1 MTTMA
6 GGLESA
12 RAAIAREPVDP
23 QLRKRVRDR
32 VILAG
37 QGVDQDTV
45 TRAVRAEGAILD
57 RRVLAKLA
65 IELRSELTG
74 AGPLDPLLADP
85 SVTDI
90 LVNGCRDLWVD
101 RGTGLERMDCP
112 FADETSVR
120 ALAVRL
126 AARSGRRLDDANPC
140 VDARLPTGERLHAVI
155 PPIAATG
162 TAISLRVPAR
172 HRYTLAEL
180 ARCGTFGPREQEWLS
195 ALIRARVAFLVTGG
209 TGSGKTTV
217 LSALL
222 GLVDAGERIV
232 IAEDTMELRPDHPHV
247 VNLEARPP
255 NVEGSGAVN
264 LQALVRQALRMR
276 PDRLVIGEVR
286 GGEIVDLLGALNT
299 GHEGGCGTLHANG
312 AADVPSRV
320 EALALAAGLPAEGAR
335 AQLLAGIEV
344 IVHVGRDSSGRRRL
358 VEVATLRSN
367 PRGAVSAVP
376 ALALQAGKWHPGPA
390 HDSLADRL
398 GLTPP

>member
-1 MTTMA
+1 
-6 GGLESA
+6 
-12 RAAIAREPVDP
+12 
-23 QLRKRVRDR
+23 VRDR

-37 QGVDQDTV
+37 EGVDHHSV
-45 TRAVRAEGAILD
+45 TRAVRAEGVILD

-65 IELRSELTG
+65 VDLRSELTG

-90 LVNGCRDLWVD
+90 LVNGCNDLWVD
-101 RGTGLERMDCP
+101 RGSGLQRLASP
-112 FADETSVR
+112 LADEGAVR

-172 HRYTLAEL
+172 RRYTLAEL
-180 ARCGTFGPREQEWLS
+180 ARCGTFGPREEQWLT
-195 ALIRARVAFLVTGG
+195 ALVRSHAAFLVTGG

-222 GLVDAGERIV
+222 GLVDPGERIV

-247 VNLEARPP
+247 VNLESRPA
-255 NVEGSGAVN
+255 NVEGTGAVS

-276 PDRLVIGEVR
+276 PDRLVVGEVR
-286 GGEIVDLLGALNT
+286 GAEIVDLLGALNT

-312 AADVPSRV
+312 AADVPARV

-335 AQLLAGIEV
+335 AQLLAGIDVV
-344 IVHVGRDSSGRRRL
+344 IHVSRDSSGRRRV
-358 VEVATLRSN
+358 VEVAALRSG
-367 PRGAVSAVP
+367 PAGSVVATP
-376 ALALQAGKWHPGPA
+376 ALHMQGGVMQPGPA
-390 HDSLADRL
+390 HDALAARL
-398 GLTPP
+398 GVS